1 MLVWREIEKFWIH
14 SKRCCKG
21 ENQKAASNR
30 LCDFVARQSVL
41 PHRDQEKAD
50 YPNYKATGFDIYRSV
65 KQEGRTN
72 TGICLNDQHIP
83 VTSESLV
90 VSKPL
95 KTSASSG

>member
-1 MLVWREIEKFWIH
+1 MVTT
-14 SKRCCKG
+14 
-21 ENQKAASNR
+21 NR

-50 YPNYKATGFDIYRSV
+50 YHNYKATGFDIYRTD
-65 KQEGRTN
+65 KQEGMTN
-72 TGICLNDQHIP
+72 TEISLNDQQIP
-83 VTSESLV
+83 VTSESLE